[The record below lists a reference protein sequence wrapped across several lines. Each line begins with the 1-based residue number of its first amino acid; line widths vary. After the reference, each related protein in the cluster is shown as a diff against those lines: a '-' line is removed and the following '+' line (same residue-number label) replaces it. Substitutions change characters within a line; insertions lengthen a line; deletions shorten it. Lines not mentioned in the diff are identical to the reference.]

1 MRISEI
7 LQPAH
12 TFDVIKFPIIS
23 EIGKFYDKVIA
34 KTQNFLRP
42 AWDVDIETLV
52 EWQSIIEQLLAE
64 IGDTQLPAEWM
75 QKIQKLDYFLR

>member
-12 TFDVIKFPIIS
+12 TFDVIEFPIIS
-23 EIGKFYDKVIA
+23 EIDKFYDKVIA

-42 AWDVDIETLV
+42 ARDVDIETLV

>member
-12 TFDVIKFPIIS
+12 TFDVIKFQIIS
-23 EIGKFYDKVIA
+23 EIDKFYDKVIA

-52 EWQSIIEQLLAE
+52 EWQSRIEQLLAE